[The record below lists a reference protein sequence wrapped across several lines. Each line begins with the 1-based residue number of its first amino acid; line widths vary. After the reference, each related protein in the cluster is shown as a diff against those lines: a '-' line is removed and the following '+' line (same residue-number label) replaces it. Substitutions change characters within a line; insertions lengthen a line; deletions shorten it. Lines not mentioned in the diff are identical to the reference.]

1 MPAKPFLNL
10 KSTCICVCF
19 SGFWRPF
26 RRVTDKGSLLWD
38 RIHHL
43 EKGQIY
49 KQVIVHSPLFS
60 CKRFLFRKYAGI
72 WSVHFI
78 CCQGNL
84 YEFLRLT
91 GWRGSKVLYFG
102 DHIYSDLAV
111 RIIFC
116 RFLHV
121 HKHTGFVLI
130 IRCTLSKISK
140 TMIRLCKCWCN
151 ENIMMT
157 VGPDPETRLE
167 NRSYH
172 SRAA

>member
-1 MPAKPFLNL
+1 MSFRHNYSLPHRFLCLNHDKSPLRMYLGMPTFFESK
-10 KSTCICVCF
+10 KYVICVCF

-26 RRVTDKGSLLWD
+26 RRVTDKGVLLWD

-49 KQVIVHSPLFS
+49 KQVIFHSPLFS
-60 CKRFLFRKYAGI
+60 CKLFLFSKDAGI

-121 HKHTGFVLI
+121 HKPTAFCFDNKVHIVKDI
-130 IRCTLSKISK
+130 KD
-140 TMIRLCKCWCN
+140 N
-151 ENIMMT
+151 
-157 VGPDPETRLE
+157 D
-167 NRSYH
+167 
-172 SRAA
+172 